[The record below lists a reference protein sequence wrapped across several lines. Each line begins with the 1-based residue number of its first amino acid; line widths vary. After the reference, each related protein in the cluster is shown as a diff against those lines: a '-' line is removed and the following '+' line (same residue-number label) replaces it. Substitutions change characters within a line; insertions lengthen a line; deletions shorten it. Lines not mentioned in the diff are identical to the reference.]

1 MFSVHFST
9 KWGSHLELK
18 WSSWLNLSI
27 SVRPGPP
34 LLRYRGEV
42 LADLR
47 VILEKMQSS
56 WKEGLSELQGWSQS
70 LSVYVCLGN
79 GFWKRWKSGL
89 FQVVLEARLLRK

>member
-1 MFSVHFST
+1 MGFSPGTGVVIVVTH
-9 KWGSHLELK
+9 
-18 WSSWLNLSI
+18 LSI

-89 FQVVLEARLLRK
+89 FQKVLEARVLRK